1 MTTNRKSR
9 YLAAELADRL
19 ILAALLA
26 GIGMFII
33 YPICSVV
40 VTSFFK
46 DGHFTL
52 EYYQALFTAKSIKL
66 IKNSL
71 KVAVLSSVLTTG
83 FAFFLSLA
91 VFAAKGKRKQFIR
104 NSLVFTMIS
113 PPFVSSLAYIMLFGR
128 RGSKADL
135 GLQRSGSDHNGNAVE
150 RDPSDGTPR
159 HFIGIIYAVYDESGR
174 FRNTGG
180 HRRKL

>member
-52 EYYQALFTAKSIKL
+52 EYYQALFTA
-66 IKNSL
+66 
-71 KVAVLSSVLTTG
+71 
-83 FAFFLSLA
+83 
-91 VFAAKGKRKQFIR
+91 
-104 NSLVFTMIS
+104 
-113 PPFVSSLAYIMLFGR
+113 
-128 RGSKADL
+128 
-135 GLQRSGSDHNGNAVE
+135 
-150 RDPSDGTPR
+150 
-159 HFIGIIYAVYDESGR
+159 
-174 FRNTGG
+174 
-180 HRRKL
+180 